1 MYVLFCRPFASS
13 FVRVSASRM
22 SRMATCQTVSDS
34 KNIRAVR
41 VELTKNPQAQSS
53 DSLRAKREGR
63 SPVSLHD
70 FTLLIDIFHNS
81 DS

>member
-22 SRMATCQTVSDS
+22 WATCQTVSDS

-53 DSLRAKREGR
+53 ASLRAKREGR